1 MPKIFL
7 KNVTIRNLNHMT
19 IRTNKKTV
27 MNSRTIEYP
36 VSPKRRGNRA
46 RKRIK
51 IIKLNMPFFNSELSF
66 QQKLFFL

>member
-7 KNVTIRNLNHMT
+7 KNIVIRNLNHIT
-19 IRTNKKTV
+19 IRTIRKTV

-36 VSPKRRGNRA
+36 VSPKRRGNRT

-51 IIKLNMPFFNSELSF
+51 IIKLNTDFIA
-66 QQKLFFL
+66 